1 MVKDL
6 TTSAIDRQ
14 NILNNRYAI
23 ESIQL
28 ETGFKSIVYQDEYRF
43 TVEQVAELF
52 EVDIRTVE
60 RYLENYRDEL
70 ILNGFKVLRGKPLKE
85 FKLWLKE
92 QSATDMDVGSKVTQ
106 LGLFNFRSFLNLAML
121 LVESEKARVLRS
133 VILDILI
140 DTINK
145 RTGGGTKYIN
155 QRDEDFVINYLR
167 GEDFRLEFT
176 DALRDF
182 VDMGKAKYPIY
193 TDKIYKSI
201 FKENA
206 QEYRQI
212 LKLHDKE
219 NVRDTMYSEVLRLIS
234 SYEAG
239 FAEVLRKDYERL
251 GRKLN
256 SYEVDRLF
264 LQFERQRLWVPQVE
278 DARNKMASR
287 DLGFRDALHI
297 RLKEYITAIDPKDFD
312 RFLGEK
318 SKALEERLEEMKDV
332 FKRLKERN

>member
-1 MVKDL
+1 M
-6 TTSAIDRQ
+6 
-14 NILNNRYAI
+14 
-23 ESIQL
+23 
-28 ETGFKSIVYQDEYRF
+28 
-43 TVEQVAELF
+43 
-52 EVDIRTVE
+52 E

-70 ILNGFKVLRGKPLKE
+70 LKNGFTVLRGKSLKE

-92 QSATDMDVGSKVTQ
+92 QSVTDIHVGSKVTQ
-106 LGLFNFRSFLNLAML
+106 LGLFNFRTFLNLAML

-133 VILDILI
+133 VILDIVI

-155 QRDEDFVINYLR
+155 QRDEDFVVQYLQGENYR
-167 GEDFRLEFT
+167 REFT
-176 DALRDF
+176 DALRDY

-193 TDKIYKSI
+193 TDKIYRSI

-239 FAEVLRKDYERL
+239 FADVLRKESERL
-251 GRKLN
+251 VRKLN
-256 SYEVDRLF
+256 PYEVDRF
-264 LQFERQRLWVPQVE
+264 FREFESQRLWVPQVE

-297 RLKEYITAIDPKDFD
+297 RLKEYITAIEPKDFD

-332 FKRLKERN
+332 FKRLKDRE

>member
-1 MVKDL
+1 MGKDL
-6 TTSAIDRQ
+6 TTSVLDRQ
-14 NILNNRYAI
+14 NILNNRFAV
-23 ESIQL
+23 ESIQQ
-28 ETGFKSIVYQDEYRF
+28 EIGFKSIIYRGEHRF
-43 TVEQVAELF
+43 TIEQVAGLF
-52 EVDIRTVE
+52 EVDVRTVE

-70 ILNGFKVLRGKPLKE
+70 IQNGFTVLRGKFLKE

-92 QSATDMDVGSKVTQ
+92 QSVTDIHVGSKVTQ
-106 LGLFNFRSFLNLAML
+106 LGLFNFRTFLNLAML

-133 VILDILI
+133 VILDIVI

-155 QRDEDFVINYLR
+155 QRDEDFVVQYLQGENYR
-167 GEDFRLEFT
+167 REFT
-176 DALRDF
+176 DALRDY

-193 TDKIYKSI
+193 TDKIYRSI

-239 FAEVLRKDYERL
+239 FADVLRKEYERL
-251 GRKLN
+251 VRKLN
-256 SYEVDRLF
+256 PCEVDRF
-264 LQFERQRLWVPQVE
+264 FREFESQRLWAPQVE
-278 DARNKMASR
+278 IYQKGG
-287 DLGFRDALHI
+287 LL
-297 RLKEYITAIDPKDFD
+297 
-312 RFLGEK
+312 
-318 SKALEERLEEMKDV
+318 V
-332 FKRLKERN
+332 

>member
-1 MVKDL
+1 MPKDL

-14 NILNNRYAI
+14 NILNNQYAV
-23 ESIQL
+23 ESIQE
-28 ETGFKSIVYQDEYRF
+28 ETGVTGILFEGQYRF
-43 TVEQVAELF
+43 TLRQVAEFF
-52 EVDIRTVE
+52 EVDERTVK
-60 RYLENYRDEL
+60 RYLSDYEPEL
-70 ILNGFKVLRGKPLKE
+70 KQNGYEVLRGNHLKKFILIAE
-85 FKLWLKE
+85 KHPVSDINVPHKIRN
-92 QSATDMDVGSKVTQ
+92 
-106 LGLFNFRSFLNLAML
+106 LGIFNFRSFLNLAML
-121 LVESEKARVLRS
+121 LKESEKAHVLRG
-133 VILDILI
+133 VILDIVI

-155 QRDEDFVINYLR
+155 QRDEDFVVNYLR
-167 GEDFRLEFT
+167 GEDYRREFT

-201 FKENA
+201 FKENS

-219 NVRDTMYSEVLRLIS
+219 DVRDTMYSEVLRLIS

-239 FAEVLRKDYERL
+239 FAEVLKRESERL
-251 GRKLN
+251 GRKLK
-256 SYEVDRLF
+256 SFEADRLF
-264 LQFERQRLWVPQVE
+264 HEFEKQRLWVPQVE

-297 RLKEYITAIDPKDFD
+297 RLKEYITAIEPKDFE

-332 FKRLKERN
+332 FKRLKDRG

>member
-1 MVKDL
+1 
-6 TTSAIDRQ
+6 
-14 NILNNRYAI
+14 
-23 ESIQL
+23 
-28 ETGFKSIVYQDEYRF
+28 
-43 TVEQVAELF
+43 
-52 EVDIRTVE
+52 VE

-70 ILNGFKVLRGKPLKE
+70 IQNGFTVLRGKSLKE

-92 QSATDMDVGSKVTQ
+92 QSVTDIHVGSKVTQ
-106 LGLFNFRSFLNLAML
+106 LGLFNFRTFLNLAML

-133 VILDILI
+133 VILDIVI

-155 QRDEDFVINYLR
+155 QRDEDFVVQYLQGENYR
-167 GEDFRLEFT
+167 REFT
-176 DALRDF
+176 DALRDY

-193 TDKIYKSI
+193 TDKIYRSI

-239 FAEVLRKDYERL
+239 FADVLRKESERL
-251 GRKLN
+251 VRKLN
-256 SYEVDRLF
+256 PYEVDRF
-264 LQFERQRLWVPQVE
+264 FRDFESQRLWVPQVE

-297 RLKEYITAIDPKDFD
+297 RLKEYITAIEPKDFD

-332 FKRLKERN
+332 FKRLKDRE

>member
-1 MVKDL
+1 MAKDL

-14 NILNNRYAI
+14 NILNNRYAV
-23 ESIQL
+23 ESIQE
-28 ETGFKSIVYQDEYRF
+28 ETGVSGVLFEGQYRF
-43 TVEQVAELF
+43 TLKQVADFF
-52 EVDIRTVE
+52 EIDERTVK
-60 RYLENYRDEL
+60 RYLADFEKEL
-70 ILNGFKVLRGKPLKE
+70 KDNGYEVLRANQLNI
-85 FKLWLKE
+85 FKLAVSE
-92 QSATDMDVGSKVTQ
+92 QLDSDINVTSKITQ
-106 LGLFNFRSFLNLAML
+106 LGIFNFRAFLNLAML
-121 LVESEKARVLRS
+121 LTESEKAKTIRS
-133 VILDILI
+133 IILDIVI

-155 QRDEDFVINYLR
+155 QRDEDFVVNYLR
-167 GEDFRLEFT
+167 GEDYRREFT
-176 DALRDF
+176 DALRDY

-201 FKENA
+201 FKENS

-219 NVRDTMYSEVLRLIS
+219 NVRDTMYGEVLRLIS

-239 FAEVLRKDYERL
+239 FAEVLQNENRRL
-251 GRKLN
+251 GRKLKPIEADN
-256 SYEVDRLF
+256 LF
-264 LQFERQRLWVPQVE
+264 RQFENQRLWVPQIE

-297 RLKEYITAIDPKDFD
+297 RLKEYITAIKPKDFD

-332 FKRLKERN
+332 FKRLKDRD

>member
-1 MVKDL
+1 MTKDL

-14 NILNNRYAI
+14 NILNNQYAI
-23 ESIQL
+23 ESIQK
-28 ETGFKSIVYQDEYRF
+28 ETGVTGI
-43 TVEQVAELF
+43 LF
-52 EVDIRTVE
+52 EGQYRLTVKQMADFYEIDERTVK
-60 RYLENYRDEL
+60 RYLGKFEQEL
-70 ILNGFKVLRGKPLKE
+70 KTNGYEVLRSKRLKLFILAANE
-85 FKLWLKE
+85 
-92 QSATDMDVGSKVTQ
+92 AHVRDIDVPHKIVN
-106 LGLFNFRSFLNLAML
+106 LGVFNFRAFLNLGML

-133 VILDILI
+133 VILDIVL

-155 QRDEDFVINYLR
+155 QRDEDFVVNYLK
-167 GEDFRLEFT
+167 GEDYRREFT
-176 DALRDF
+176 DALRDY

-201 FKENA
+201 FRENA

-239 FAEVLRKDYERL
+239 FAEVLKNESDQL
-251 GRKLN
+251 GRKLT
-256 SYEVDRLF
+256 SHEVDRLF
-264 LQFERQRLWVPQVE
+264 RNFESQRLWVPQIE

-297 RLKEYITAIDPKDFD
+297 RLKAYITAIEPKDFD

-318 SKALEERLEEMKDV
+318 SKTLEERLVEMKDV
-332 FKRLKERN
+332 FKRLKERE

>member
-1 MVKDL
+1 MAKDL
-6 TTSAIDRQ
+6 TSSAIDRQ
-14 NILNNRYAI
+14 NILNNQYAI
-23 ESIQL
+23 ESVRL
-28 ETGFKSIVYQDEYRF
+28 EVGIEGNHYLNDYHF
-43 TVEQVAELF
+43 TMQQAADFYEIDL
-52 EVDIRTVE
+52 RTVE
-60 RYLENYRDEL
+60 RYVEKYRPELEE
-70 ILNGFKVLRGKPLKE
+70 NGFTVLRGKALQNY
-85 FKLWLKE
+85 KLWLKE
-92 QSATDMDVGSKVTQ
+92 NDVTDIHVGHKVVN
-106 LGLFNFRSFLNLAML
+106 LSLFNFRSFLNLGML

-133 VILDILI
+133 VILDIVM

-155 QRDEDFVINYLR
+155 QRDEDFVVNYLR
-167 GEDFRLEFT
+167 GEDYRREFT
-176 DALRDF
+176 DALRDC

-219 NVRDTMYSEVLRLIS
+219 NVRDAMYSEVLRLIS

-239 FAEVLRKDYERL
+239 FAQVLQDEAQRL
-251 GRKLN
+251 GRKLKAF
-256 SYEVDRLF
+256 EVDRLF
-264 LQFERQRLWVPQVE
+264 RVFENQRLWVPQIE

-297 RLKEYITAIDPKDFD
+297 RLREYITSIDPKDFD
-312 RFLGEK
+312 RFLGEN
-318 SKALEERLEEMKDV
+318 SKALEERLDEMKDV
-332 FKRLKERN
+332 FKRLKERE

>member
-1 MVKDL
+1 VTD
-6 TTSAIDRQ
+6 I
-14 NILNNRYAI
+14 NV
-23 ESIQL
+23 
-28 ETGFKSIVYQDEYRF
+28 GH
-43 TVEQVAELF
+43 TVANL
-52 EVDIRTVE
+52 
-60 RYLENYRDEL
+60 
-70 ILNGFKVLRGKPLKE
+70 
-85 FKLWLKE
+85 
-92 QSATDMDVGSKVTQ
+92 A
-106 LGLFNFRSFLNLAML
+106 LFNFRAFLNLAML
-121 LVESEKARVLRS
+121 LIESEKARILRS
-133 VILDILI
+133 VILDIVI
-140 DTINK
+140 DTINQ

-155 QRDEDFVINYLR
+155 QRDEDFIVDYLR
-167 GEDFRLEFT
+167 GEDYRREFT
-176 DALRDF
+176 DALRDY

-212 LKLHDKE
+212 LKLHDRE

-234 SYEAG
+234 SYEIG
-239 FAEVLRKDYERL
+239 FAEVLQKECLRL

-256 SYEVDRLF
+256 PIEVDRLF
-264 LQFERQRLWVPQVE
+264 RIFEGQRLWIPQVE

-318 SKALEERLEEMKDV
+318 SKALEMRLEDMKDV
-332 FKRLKERN
+332 FKRLKDRK